1 MFSIALPYVNIAL
14 DSFALIVS
22 LIIFVSC
29 FSELTAKGRKP
40 NNFIFLLICVI
51 IALIADIVS
60 WIGEGNISLRY
71 MILVSNT
78 VSTCA
83 GRVAI
88 VFFMRFLKKN
98 LYPRSKVANFVLKLV
113 YVLSALSI
121 AFSIG
126 NAFFGYV
133 YAVNPQ
139 GHWEHTDNFAMGIA
153 YMFFPIFAFITIIF
167 MSLFARSTTK
177 VNRFAFLLYTLFPVA
192 GAVMDYL
199 IHGLSL
205 TYTGLTVS
213 ILVIYTSIYLKKQRI
228 IDEQKNALMIS
239 QINPHFIYN
248 TLSTIASMCDIA
260 PNQAKMLT
268 VDFSNYLRRNL
279 SSLSGE
285 ELIPFEKELEHI
297 ECYLKIEK
305 ARFRERLNVAYAIQ
319 CKDFQIPPLSIQPL
333 VENAVK
339 HGVTKKGEGGTVRIS
354 TYQSDTGYVIE
365 IRDDGAGFDTEAK
378 LDDGRAHIGL
388 ENSRYRIKNVCGG
401 DFDIKSRIGVGTR
414 VTISIPKKKRKKK

>member
-29 FSELTAKGRKP
+29 CNELTSKGRKP
-40 NNFIFLLICVI
+40 NNFIFLLVCII
-51 IALIADIVS
+51 IALIADIIS
-60 WIGEGNISLRY
+60 WIGEGNISLMY

-88 VFFMRFLKKN
+88 VFFMRFLKRN
-98 LYPRSKVANFVLKLV
+98 LYPRSRVADFVLKLV

-121 AFSIG
+121 ALSIG

-133 YAVNPQ
+133 YAVNHE
-139 GHWEHTDNFAMGIA
+139 GHWEHTDNHAMGIA
-153 YMFFPIFAFITIIF
+153 YMLFPIFAFITIIF

-177 VNRFAFLLYTLFPVA
+177 FNRFAFLLYTLFPVA

-228 IDEQKNALMIS
+228 IEDQKNALMIS
-239 QINPHFIYN
+239 QINPHFVYN
-248 TLSTIASMCDIA
+248 TLSTIASMCDVS
-260 PNQAKMLT
+260 PNQAKLLT
-268 VDFSNYLRRNL
+268 LDFSNYLRRNL

-365 IRDDGAGFDTEAK
+365 IRDDGVGFDTEAK
-378 LDDGRAHIGL
+378 LDDGRVHIGL

-401 DFDIKSRIGVGTR
+401 DLDIKSRVGVGTR